1 MVPMALLDRWYTG
14 VLDRHLRE
22 DRQMVFLTGPRQVGK
37 TTTARA
43 AGGVHRYLSWDRQS
57 DRRTIV
63 RGPDAVADDLDLH
76 TVHPGPRRVVFDE
89 LHKFGQWK
97 TFLKGFFDAH
107 EARARIVV
115 TGSARLGFFRRSGD
129 SLMGRYFLYHMHP
142 LSVAELSGA
151 ERAFSGDDDTEISP
165 PRRPDADTLPR
176 LMRFGGF
183 PEPFLKGTTRFY
195 NRWRRLRSELLF
207 RDDLRDLTRTQ
218 DVGQVEVLAELIAD
232 RAGGL
237 VNYSNL
243 AADAGVAADTAQRW
257 VTMLEGLFYC
267 FRLRPWHRQVPKSL
281 RKQPKLFL
289 WDWSLVA
296 DPGARAENLVAS
308 HLLKAVQAWTD
319 AGLGAC
325 DVFHLRDKAGREV
338 DFLVTRDGRPWFLV
352 EVKSSARRS
361 LNPDL
366 GYFQRITGAA
376 HAFQLAFDLPYV
388 EANAFDHTSP
398 VRVPAATFLSQL
410 V

>member
-1 MVPMALLDRWYTG
+1 MELLDRWYAD

-43 AGGVHRYLSWDRQS
+43 AAGVHRYLNWDRQS

-63 RGPDAVADDLDLH
+63 RGPDAVADELNLD
-76 TVHPGPRRVVFDE
+76 TIHPRPRRVVFDE

-107 EARARIVV
+107 EARARIIV

-151 ERAFSGDDDTEISP
+151 ERAFAADDDTEISP
-165 PRRPDADTLPR
+165 PSRPDADALPR
-176 LMRFGGF
+176 LTRFGGF
-183 PEPFLKGTTRFY
+183 PEPFLRGSTRFY
-195 NRWRRLRSELLF
+195 NRWRRLRSEVLF

-218 DVGQVEVLAELIAD
+218 DVGQVEVLAELIAE

-237 VNYSNL
+237 VNFSNL

-296 DPGARAENLVAS
+296 DPGARAESLVAS
-308 HLLKAVQAWTD
+308 HLLKAVHAWTD
-319 AGLGAC
+319 AGLGTY

-338 DFLVTRDGRPWFLV
+338 DFLVTRSGRPWFLV

-366 GYFQRITGAA
+366 GYFQRVTGAA
-376 HAFQLAFDLPYV
+376 HAFQIAFDLPYV
-388 EANAFDHTSP
+388 EADAFDHTRP
-398 VRVPAATFLSQL
+398 VRVPAVSFLSQL

>member
-1 MVPMALLDRWYTG
+1 MALLDRWYTD

-43 AGGVHRYLSWDRQS
+43 AGGVHRYLNWDRQS
-57 DRRTIV
+57 DRRAIV
-63 RGPDAVADDLDLH
+63 GGPDIVAEAIDLH
-76 TVHPGPRRVVFDE
+76 TVHPEPRRVVFDE

-129 SLMGRYFLYHMHP
+129 SLMGRYFGYRMHP
-142 LSVAELSGA
+142 LSVAELSGV
-151 ERAFSGDDDTEISP
+151 ERAFARDDDTEISP
-165 PRRPDADTLPR
+165 PSRPDADLLPR
-176 LMRFGGF
+176 LMQFGGF

-207 RDDLRDLTRTQ
+207 RDDLRDLSRTR
-218 DVGQVEVLAELIAD
+218 DVGQVEVLAELIAE

-237 VNYSNL
+237 VNHSNL
-243 AADAGVAADTAQRW
+243 AADAGVASDTALRW
-257 VTMLEGLFYC
+257 VAMLEGLFYC
-267 FRLRPWHRQVPKSL
+267 FRLRPWHHQVPKSL

-308 HLLKAVQAWTD
+308 HLLKAVQGWTD
-319 AGLGAC
+319 AGLGTY
-325 DVFHLRDKAGREV
+325 DLFHLRDKAGREV
-338 DFLVTRDGRPWFLV
+338 DFLVTRAGRPWLLV

-366 GYFQRITGAA
+366 GYFQGVTGAA
-376 HAFQLAFDLPYV
+376 HAFQLAFDMPYV
-388 EANAFDHTSP
+388 EANAFEHTRP

>member
-1 MVPMALLDRWYTG
+1 MALLDRWYTG
-14 VLDRHLRE
+14 VLDRHLGE
-22 DRQMVFLTGPRQVGK
+22 DRQMVFLIGPRQVGK

-43 AGGVHRYLSWDRQS
+43 AAGVHRYMSWDRQS

-63 RGPDAVADDLDLH
+63 RGPDAVAGELD
-76 TVHPGPRRVVFDE
+76 
-89 LHKFGQWK
+89 
-97 TFLKGFFDAH
+97 
-107 EARARIVV
+107 
-115 TGSARLGFFRRSGD
+115 
-129 SLMGRYFLYHMHP
+129 
-142 LSVAELSGA
+142 
-151 ERAFSGDDDTEISP
+151 
-165 PRRPDADTLPR
+165 
-176 LMRFGGF
+176 
-183 PEPFLKGTTRFY
+183 
-195 NRWRRLRSELLF
+195 
-207 RDDLRDLTRTQ
+207 
-218 DVGQVEVLAELIAD
+218 
-232 RAGGL
+232 
-237 VNYSNL
+237 
-243 AADAGVAADTAQRW
+243 
-257 VTMLEGLFYC
+257 
-267 FRLRPWHRQVPKSL
+267 LRPWHRQVPKSL

-325 DVFHLRDKAGREV
+325 DAFHLRDKAGREV

>member
-1 MVPMALLDRWYTG
+1 MELLDRWYTG

-43 AGGVHRYLSWDRQS
+43 GAGVHRYLNWDRQS

-63 RGPDAVADDLDLH
+63 RGPDAVADELDLN
-76 TVHPGPRRVVFDE
+76 TLHPQTPRVVFDE
-89 LHKFGQWK
+89 LHKFGRWK

-107 EARARIVV
+107 EAQARIVV

-142 LSVAELSGA
+142 LSIAELSGGA
-151 ERAFSGDDDTEISP
+151 DRAFAGDDDTEISLP
-165 PRRPDADTLPR
+165 SRPDPELLPR
-176 LMRFGGF
+176 MLRFGGF
-183 PEPFLKGTTRFY
+183 PEPFLRASTRFY
-195 NRWRRLRSELLF
+195 NRWRRLRSEVLF

-218 DVGQVEVLAELIAD
+218 DLGQVEVLAELIAQ

-243 AADAGVAADTAQRW
+243 AADAGIAADTAQRW
-257 VTMLEGLFYC
+257 VTMLESLFYC
-267 FRLRPWHRQVPKSL
+267 FRLRPWHRAVPKSL

-289 WDWSLVA
+289 WDWSLVS
-296 DPGARAENLVAS
+296 DPGARAENLVAA
-308 HLLKAVQAWTD
+308 HLLKAAHAWTD
-319 AGLGAC
+319 VGLGTYE
-325 DVFHLRDKAGREV
+325 VFHLRDKARREV
-338 DFLVTRDGRPWFLV
+338 DFLVTRAGRPWFLV
-352 EVKSSARRS
+352 EIKSSARRS
-361 LNPDL
+361 LNPNL
-366 GYFQRITGAA
+366 EYFQRVTGAA

-388 EANAFDHTSP
+388 EADAFDHIRP
-398 VRVPAATFLSQL
+398 VRVPAVTFLSQL